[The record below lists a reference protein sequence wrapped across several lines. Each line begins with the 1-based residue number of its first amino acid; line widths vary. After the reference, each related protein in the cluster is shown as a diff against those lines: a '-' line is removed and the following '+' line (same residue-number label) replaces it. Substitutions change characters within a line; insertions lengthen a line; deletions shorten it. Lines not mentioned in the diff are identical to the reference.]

1 MLGTTPGAK
10 LAIQCFNEA
19 INLQGGP
26 STLSKKDPVQYDM
39 LNGLANMAH
48 AIELLQEQIAQLAK
62 EVRER
67 KSK

>member
-1 MLGTTPGAK
+1 MIGTTPGAK

-19 INLQGGP
+19 INLQGG
-26 STLSKKDPVQYDM
+26 SSVMSKKDPVQYDM

-48 AIELLQEQIAQLAK
+48 AIELLQQQVAQLTK
-62 EVRER
+62 EIQKL